1 MPFSA
6 SIAVSE
12 MSQIGEARRTAVR
25 VADQSGL
32 PETERGQVA
41 IVATEL
47 ATNLVRYAKDGRLFV
62 QSVRRDGTST
72 VQLLAVDG
80 GPGIA
85 DVAKCLQDGFSSGGT
100 RGTGLG
106 AVKRLSDDF
115 DVYSGVG
122 SGTIILSRVSDGRR
136 TRRHSSTFTWAA
148 LSTPAPGETVCGDVW
163 RIRDA
168 EAEIAIMVADGLG
181 HGPLAADAAE
191 KAAAVFDAGDFDSPK
206 TFCERAHQALS
217 GSRGAALAMAHAASS
232 GAMRYA
238 GTGNISGALVHD
250 GKSRGLTSQNGT
262 AGVTVRRVQQFD
274 YDWRADGV
282 LIMHSDGL
290 TSRWSLDA
298 YPGIA
303 TRDPAMIAGALHRDC
318 TRGRDDAT
326 IVVVKRHEAAVK
338 RHG

>member
-238 GTGNISGALVHD
+238 GTGNISGALVQD

-298 YPGIA
+298 YPGLA
-303 TRDPAMIAGALHRDC
+303 TRDPAMIAGVLHRDC